1 MTGLEKILAQIEADA
16 KTSAQAVLTQAN
28 KEVEQILK
36 AAKAEVADQ
45 CADMNKQSEVEITA
59 KQKQIESQASLV
71 KRKMILEAKQ
81 AIINETIVKAQNLLM
96 NLSDEE
102 YFKNIE
108 SMIKKYAVPKAGKIL
123 FSPVDSKRLP
133 VSYESRINAIL
144 SDMEGASLSISSE
157 TKNIDGGFIIQYGDI
172 EINCSFHDLFSASRE
187 NIQDKVHQLL
197 FE

>member
-16 KTSAQAVLTQAN
+16 KASAQAVLSQAN
-28 KEVEQILK
+28 EEVEQILE
-36 AAKAEVADQ
+36 AAKAEVTDK
-45 CADMNKQSEVEITA
+45 CADMNKQSEAEITA
-59 KQKQIESQASLV
+59 KQKQIESQASLI

-81 AIINETIVKAQNLLM
+81 EIINETIVKAQNLLK

-108 SMIKKYAVPKAGKIL
+108 SMIKKYAVPKAGKMIV
-123 FSPVDSKRLP
+123 SPVDSKRLP
-133 VSYESRINAIL
+133 TSYESRINAAL
-144 SDMEGASLSISSE
+144 SDMEGASLTISDE
-157 TKNIDGGFIIQYGDI
+157 TRNIEGGFILQYGDV
-172 EINCSFHDLFSASRE
+172 EINCSFHDLFAAARE